1 MANPFFQKSAP
12 APVQAGANP
21 RRGGLSGLLTATL
34 GAKQAYTQIMHSGGD
49 PGKIVEAVLAMPAFK
64 NYTGSRDPQSLC
76 KFGLRQCGLDAEDL
90 SELARQAGFNG

>member
-1 MANPFFQKSAP
+1 MANPFFQKPAP

-49 PGKIVEAVLAMPAFK
+49 PGKIMSAVLALPAFD
-64 NYTGSRDPQSLC
+64 NYTGPRDPESLC
-76 KFGLRQCGLDAEDL
+76 KFGLHQCGLDVEDL
-90 SELARQAGFNG
+90 QALARQASFNG